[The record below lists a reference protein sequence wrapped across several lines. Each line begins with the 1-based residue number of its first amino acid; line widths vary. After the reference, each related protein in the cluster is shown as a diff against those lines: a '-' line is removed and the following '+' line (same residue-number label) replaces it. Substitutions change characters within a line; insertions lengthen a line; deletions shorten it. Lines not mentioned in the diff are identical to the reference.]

1 MIFLDFG
8 FILLTFIA
16 HSPAPYIMC
25 NVIFCS
31 RYGDMVVKTKRARCF
46 IMFWMVVCQILTSLI
61 VGALSSAFTTVVIQD
76 VSLYGKKV
84 MIFLLID
91 ICLL

>member
-1 MIFLDFG
+1 
-8 FILLTFIA
+8 
-16 HSPAPYIMC
+16 
-25 NVIFCS
+25 
-31 RYGDMVVKTKRARCF
+31 MVVKTKRARCF

-84 MIFLLID
+84 MIVLFTK
-91 ICLL
+91 